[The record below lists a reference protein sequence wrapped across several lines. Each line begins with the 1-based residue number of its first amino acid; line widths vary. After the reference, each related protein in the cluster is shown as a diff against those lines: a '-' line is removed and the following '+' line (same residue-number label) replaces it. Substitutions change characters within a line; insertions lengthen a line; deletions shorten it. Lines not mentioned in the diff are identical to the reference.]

1 MMNLETHLF
10 DGYGQKTVEKQYI
23 ALGFLEWKHRPL
35 PDLFLPE
42 QARRVLE
49 VYQITETPIR
59 ASNGFHW

>member
-1 MMNLETHLF
+1 MAMDKRL
-10 DGYGQKTVEKQYI
+10 KQYI

-35 PDLFLPE
+35 PDFFLPE